1 MWRRKRESRRKWRNV
16 RSSSYEFRKRL
27 SNNTQT
33 TPGTPE
39 EKEARLRI
47 LKKAANELALCDA
60 EDPSSSTS
68 SENENEK
75 TKRKRWAKEEKQI
88 RAKLEE
94 LKIQQEEAKKRKEE
108 KKKSILKA
116 KYAEREKQL
125 QEDNRKPV
133 DSETVDLVR
142 DHVLSFLFHKNM
154 FFCV

>member
-1 MWRRKRESRRKWRNV
+1 MC
-16 RSSSYEFRKRL
+16 
-27 SNNTQT
+27 
-33 TPGTPE
+33 E
-39 EKEARLRI
+39 EEA
-47 LKKAANELALCDA
+47 
-60 EDPSSSTS
+60 SSSTS

-75 TKRKRWAKEEKQI
+75 TKRKRWVKEEKQI

-94 LKIQQEEAKKRKEE
+94 LKIQQEAAKKRKEE

-133 DSETVDLVR
+133 DSETVGLVR

>member
-1 MWRRKRESRRKWRNV
+1 MSFGRDSQT
-16 RSSSYEFRKRL
+16 
-27 SNNTQT
+27 NTQT

-47 LKKAANELALCDA
+47 LKKAANELAMCEEIA
-60 EDPSSSTS
+60 SSSSTTS
-68 SENENEK
+68 SSTNENEK

-108 KKKSILKA
+108 KKHSILKA
-116 KYAEREKQL
+116 KYDQREKEL
-125 QEDNRKPV
+125 QEDNREPV
-133 DSETVDLVR
+133 DSETIDLVR
-142 DHVLSFLFHKNM
+142 DHVLSFLFHKNI

>member
-1 MWRRKRESRRKWRNV
+1 MSFGRDSQT
-16 RSSSYEFRKRL
+16 
-27 SNNTQT
+27 NTQT

-47 LKKAANELALCDA
+47 LKKAANELAMCDA

-108 KKKSILKA
+108 KKHSILKA
-116 KYAEREKQL
+116 KYDQREKEL
-125 QEDNRKPV
+125 QEDNREPV
-133 DSETVDLVR
+133 DSETIDLVR
-142 DHVLSFLFHKNM
+142 DHVLSFLFHKNI

>member
-1 MWRRKRESRRKWRNV
+1 MIFERD
-16 RSSSYEFRKRL
+16 
-27 SNNTQT
+27 TQT

-47 LKKAANELALCDA
+47 LKKAANELVMCEEEA
-60 EDPSSSTS
+60 SSSTS

>member
-1 MWRRKRESRRKWRNV
+1 MSFGRDSQT
-16 RSSSYEFRKRL
+16 
-27 SNNTQT
+27 NTQT

-47 LKKAANELALCDA
+47 LKKAANELAMCDA

-116 KYAEREKQL
+116 KYAEREKQY
-125 QEDNRKPV
+125 EDELR
-133 DSETVDLVR
+133 
-142 DHVLSFLFHKNM
+142 
-154 FFCV
+154 